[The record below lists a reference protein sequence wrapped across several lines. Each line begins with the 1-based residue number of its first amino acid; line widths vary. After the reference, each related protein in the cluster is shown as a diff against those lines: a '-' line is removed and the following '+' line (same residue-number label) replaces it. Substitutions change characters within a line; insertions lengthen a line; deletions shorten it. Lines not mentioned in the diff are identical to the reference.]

1 MKKKWKGWLCL
12 CLACALCFA
21 FLPTAVN
28 ADGEFANLRLY
39 TGSARVTSDMYVS
52 DDIGTYAES
61 VNENCPAG
69 YTQDGYRLWRVD
81 DAKYTVASRWV
92 SASEAD
98 WPAYMTGYFAPENVV
113 LAPNWVPEYSANPI
127 TAENPTVVIGDG
139 SAQDRGEFYYQW
151 LHERRLVDIGNYHDE
166 TEQIKAAEAVNA
178 AYNSESGKWVTG
190 NGQPYMELRIPLQR
204 GDVVAVKNIGGGTN
218 SQQYFS
224 GYLKGGNGSAYLESY
239 DHNNDVFYVTSMS
252 SGDCYL
258 HMQNNMDPYSL
269 EVSVTVS
276 RYEAEDGEVGTKT
289 YTGDAGS
296 YCCKIS
302 YVKNGSQI
310 SFLTNSVTIKA
321 NKPGGD
327 QPGGDEP
334 GGDNP
339 GGNEPGGDNPGGNE
353 PGGDNPGGNEPGGNE
368 PGGDNPGGNE
378 PGGDNPGG
386 NETKEFAIAKGPE
399 TKQGSFAPKI
409 NGQQVDKAMPG
420 QTVTVETYPAQGY
433 KTEIITYRKTDGTD
447 QPVTVPMGGDG
458 NGCFVMPEYNV
469 TVEVRFHKESADVEP
484 SQPPLIE
491 IALDGTKHIW
501 NTFSSNVSF
510 DLIYNQAKQIKINVM
525 DADNDADPG
534 TMQYCLAHECL
545 FPEDREYTPQEIEE
559 VIGGKWKNSKDSV
572 KLKAD
577 GKYVLYVKASDRAG
591 NTAYAS
597 TQGIVIDATAPVI
610 SGLKDGSE
618 YYGTI
623 KYHVKDANL
632 KSVSLDGK
640 NVKPQKGMFTIK
652 PDNASHKIVAT
663 DLAGNKTI
671 CEVSVY
677 KTWMRDGIK
686 KSGVYSLK
694 KGTAYKLGKGKW
706 KIIGDD
712 TVYNGGTAI
721 YVPETGDYDFRKQ

>member
-327 QPGGDEP
+327 QPGGD
-334 GGDNP
+334 
-339 GGNEPGGDNPGGNE
+339 
-353 PGGDNPGGNEPGGNE
+353 E

>member
-334 GGDNP
+334 GGDN
-339 GGNEPGGDNPGGNE
+339 
-353 PGGDNPGGNEPGGNE
+353 PGGNE

>member
-339 GGNEPGGDNPGGNE
+339 GGNEPGGNQPGVDE
-353 PGGDNPGGNEPGGNE
+353 PGGDNPGGNEPGADE

-378 PGGDNPGG
+378 PGVDEPGGDNPGG
-386 NETKEFAIAKGPE
+386 NEPG
-399 TKQGSFAPKI
+399 
-409 NGQQVDKAMPG
+409 VD
-420 QTVTVETYPAQGY
+420 
-433 KTEIITYRKTDGTD
+433 
-447 QPVTVPMGGDG
+447 
-458 NGCFVMPEYNV
+458 
-469 TVEVRFHKESADVEP
+469 EP
-484 SQPPLIE
+484 
-491 IALDGTKHIW
+491 
-501 NTFSSNVSF
+501 
-510 DLIYNQAKQIKINVM
+510 
-525 DADNDADPG
+525 
-534 TMQYCLAHECL
+534 
-545 FPEDREYTPQEIEE
+545 
-559 VIGGKWKNSKDSV
+559 
-572 KLKAD
+572 
-577 GKYVLYVKASDRAG
+577 
-591 NTAYAS
+591 
-597 TQGIVIDATAPVI
+597 
-610 SGLKDGSE
+610 
-618 YYGTI
+618 
-623 KYHVKDANL
+623 
-632 KSVSLDGK
+632 
-640 NVKPQKGMFTIK
+640 
-652 PDNASHKIVAT
+652 
-663 DLAGNKTI
+663 
-671 CEVSVY
+671 
-677 KTWMRDGIK
+677 
-686 KSGVYSLK
+686 
-694 KGTAYKLGKGKW
+694 
-706 KIIGDD
+706 
-712 TVYNGGTAI
+712 
-721 YVPETGDYDFRKQ
+721 

>member
-327 QPGGDEP
+327 QPGGD
-334 GGDNP
+334 
-339 GGNEPGGDNPGGNE
+339 E

>member
-327 QPGGDEP
+327 QPGGD
-334 GGDNP
+334 
-339 GGNEPGGDNPGGNE
+339 EPGGDNPGGNE

>member
-339 GGNEPGGDNPGGNE
+339 GGNEPGGDNPGGKE
-353 PGGDNPGGNEPGGNE
+353 PGGDE